1 MKNKKIVITGASGRL
16 GTVLS
21 EHFSSLLFSVQQ
33 VSRQAQDGF
42 ISYEELC
49 SDAVLQQTDVIFHL
63 AWSSVPKVSED
74 NFGQEWGEDIPLLVK
89 LLQAIRS
96 GGHNHIHFIF
106 FSSAGAIYGLHGGQ
120 LSREDSKC
128 SPANMYGWA
137 KLHAEQLLQQY
148 SQRFPLAVTILRIT
162 NVYGINSRI
171 GDQQGVIPYLI
182 RAALSGNEMCIWGD
196 GTAQKDYIHVTDLL
210 AAIDSILLDQVT
222 GLFNLSYGM
231 THSLH
236 DIIHDIERIT
246 GRKIQRRYT
255 EHYPWDNAQVAV
267 DNNKIKKIVVEANC

>member
-16 GTVLS
+16 GTALS

-106 FSSAGAIYGLHGGQ
+106 F
-120 LSREDSKC
+120 
-128 SPANMYGWA
+128 
-137 KLHAEQLLQQY
+137 LQQV
-148 SQRFPLAVTILRIT
+148 RFMVF
-162 NVYGINSRI
+162 
-171 GDQQGVIPYLI
+171 
-182 RAALSGNEMCIWGD
+182 M
-196 GTAQKDYIHVTDLL
+196 
-210 AAIDSILLDQVT
+210 
-222 GLFNLSYGM
+222 
-231 THSLH
+231 
-236 DIIHDIERIT
+236 
-246 GRKIQRRYT
+246 
-255 EHYPWDNAQVAV
+255 
-267 DNNKIKKIVVEANC
+267 EAS